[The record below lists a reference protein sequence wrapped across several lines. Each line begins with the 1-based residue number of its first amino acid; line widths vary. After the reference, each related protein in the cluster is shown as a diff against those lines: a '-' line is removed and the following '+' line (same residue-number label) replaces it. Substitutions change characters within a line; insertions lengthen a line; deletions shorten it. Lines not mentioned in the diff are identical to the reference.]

1 MTTGSIGNGKVAM
14 FNVVAVSGSDRVTL
28 HVRPENVSG
37 DDALS
42 TYITGVDIFD
52 GNQWYISAGRRRSDD
67 PSWDS
72 NVSASYFLRAGRAS
86 FGDLVESYFTS
97 SLRNEYIGFT
107 QPVWGARTAS
117 SNASGSWIEIGS
129 RSLAAG
135 TSVGLNSTLGA
146 PEEARVTF
154 FDGKVGQIR
163 FWSKYLGDKEWPE
176 HVRNFKSLGVQ
187 EPDINFNFVT
197 IATGSWERLRIDV
210 STDQPVTESNSSGEI
225 QLFDF
230 SQNSLHFSG
239 TSFPAT
245 SSVVVPER
253 FFYSYISPKFDE
265 GGSVDKVR
273 ARSFLDYQNVLSSSY
288 AQVAPLYRIELS
300 EEPTDNT
307 RFTID
312 FSIVDALDQ
321 DIVGIFST
329 LDALDNIIG
338 NPELMFSPDYPELAF
353 LRQVYF
359 NRLTSKINLKSFFD
373 FYKWFDTNIGTFIAQ
388 LIPRKTKYLGTNFLI
403 ESHMLERAKTE
414 YYYSD
419 IYLGD
424 SNRHGLKD
432 TILLQL
438 LTGDFKRY

>member
-1 MTTGSIGNGKVAM
+1 
-14 FNVVAVSGSDRVTL
+14 
-28 HVRPENVSG
+28 
-37 DDALS
+37 
-42 TYITGVDIFD
+42 
-52 GNQWYISAGRRRSDD
+52 
-67 PSWDS
+67 
-72 NVSASYFLRAGRAS
+72 
-86 FGDLVESYFTS
+86 
-97 SLRNEYIGFT
+97 
-107 QPVWGARTAS
+107 
-117 SNASGSWIEIGS
+117 
-129 RSLAAG
+129 
-135 TSVGLNSTLGA
+135 
-146 PEEARVTF
+146 
-154 FDGKVGQIR
+154 
-163 FWSKYLGDKEWPE
+163 
-176 HVRNFKSLGVQ
+176 
-187 EPDINFNFVT
+187 
-197 IATGSWERLRIDV
+197 
-210 STDQPVTESNSSGEI
+210 
-225 QLFDF
+225 
-230 SQNSLHFSG
+230 LHFSG